1 MSENKDLT
9 NIAKETGSQL
19 VGNLYTDFLQP
30 SIKTL
35 GTTLGSVVE
44 LITLFQVPIQ
54 YVNEKVKLN
63 FSKRLK
69 EYAKKLEEIP
79 DEKKCEVNPQIGV
92 PTIERLGYI
101 TNDEIAD
108 LFTNL
113 LTKASSVD
121 TVNLAHPSFVQ
132 LIERL
137 SVDEARIIKYLFN
150 EDKEYIPCVSFR
162 THFKNEGG
170 FVDSLEN
177 GTSLSFEIDFSFP
190 KNEKL
195 YLDNLVSMGILDIS
209 HGKYFTNEAIYESLY
224 KLHKYEQLV
233 EKTCREDSPFDK
245 IDKIKSYYQITDFG
259 KAFITACNNI
269 Q

>member
-9 NIAKETGSQL
+9 NIVKETGSQL
-19 VGNLYTDFLQP
+19 VGNLYTDLFQP
-30 SIKTL
+30 SIKTI
-35 GTTLGSVVE
+35 GKTLGSVVE
-44 LITLFQVPIQ
+44 FVTLFQVPIQ
-54 YVNEKVKLN
+54 FINEKVKFNYL
-63 FSKRLK
+63 KRQK
-69 EYAKKLEEIP
+69 EYEEKVNNIP
-79 DEKKCEVNPQIGV
+79 EEKKCEVNPQIGV
-92 PTIERLGYI
+92 PIIEKLGYI

-259 KAFITACNNI
+259 KAFIKACNNI

>member
-1 MSENKDLT
+1 MSENKELT
-9 NIAKETGSQL
+9 NIVKETGTQL
-19 VGNLYTDFLQP
+19 VGNLYTDLFQP

-44 LITLFQVPIQ
+44 FVTLFQLPIQ

-79 DEKKCEVNPQIGV
+79 EEKKCEVNPQIGV
-92 PTIERLGYI
+92 PIMEKLGNI
-101 TNDEIAD
+101 TNDEITD

-121 TVNLAHPSFVQ
+121 TVNLAHPGFVQ

-137 SVDEARIIKYLFN
+137 SVDEARIIKYLV
-150 EDKEYIPCVSFR
+150 EKDYILCISIR
-162 THFKNEGG
+162 LILDDDGG
-170 FVDSLEN
+170 FLDILKSRTLIAN
-177 GTSLSFEIDFSFP
+177 EIHLDFP
-190 KNEKL
+190 KNEGI

-209 HGKYFTNEAIYESLY
+209 HGNYKSDETLYQPLLEKYSVKNVESER
-224 KLHKYEQLV
+224 KIGFKEIKY
-233 EKTCREDSPFDK
+233 P
-245 IDKIKSYYQITDFG
+245 KSYYQITDFG
-259 KAFITACNNI
+259 KAFIKACNNI

>member
-35 GTTLGSVVE
+35 GKTLGSVVE
-44 LITLFQVPIQ
+44 LVTLFQVPIQ
-54 YVNEKVKLN
+54 YLNEKVKLN
-63 FSKRLK
+63 FSKRLN
-69 EYAKKLEEIP
+69 EYAKKLDKIP

-92 PTIERLGYI
+92 PIIERLGYI

-137 SVDEARIIKYLFN
+137 SVDEARIIKYLVEKDYILCISIRLILDDNGSFFDILKNRTLIAN
-150 EDKEYIPCVSFR
+150 EIHLDFPE
-162 THFKNEGG
+162 NEG
-170 FVDSLEN
+170 
-177 GTSLSFEIDFSFP
+177 I
-190 KNEKL
+190 
-195 YLDNLVSMGILDIS
+195 YLDNLVSIGILDIAHGS
-209 HGKYFTNEAIYESLY
+209 HKSDETLYEPLLEKYSVKNIESAGEISF
-224 KLHKYEQLV
+224 K
-233 EKTCREDSPFDK
+233 
-245 IDKIKSYYQITDFG
+245 KIKYPKSFYQITDFG
-259 KAFITACNNI
+259 KAFIKACNNI

>member
-1 MSENKDLT
+1 MSENKDIT
-9 NIAKETGSQL
+9 NFVKETSSQL
-19 VGNLYTDFLQP
+19 VGNLYTDLFQP

-35 GTTLGSVVE
+35 GKTLGSVVE
-44 LITLFQVPIQ
+44 FLTLLQVPIQ
-54 YVNEKVKLN
+54 HVNEKVKLN
-63 FSKRLK
+63 YSKRLR
-69 EYAKKLEEIP
+69 EYAKKLEDIP
-79 DEKKCEVNPQIGV
+79 EEEKCEVNPQIGV
-92 PTIERLGYI
+92 PIMEKLGYI

-113 LTKASSVD
+113 LTKASSID

-137 SVDEARIIKYLFN
+137 SVDEAKIIRYLFN
-150 EDKEYIPCVSFR
+150 KEYIPCVSF
-162 THFKNEGG
+162 HAYFKNEEG
-170 FVDSLEN
+170 FVDFLEN
-177 GTSLSFEIDFSFP
+177 GTSLSFEIDLSFT

-209 HGKYFTNEAIYESLY
+209 HTLHLTNEAIYESLC

-233 EKTCREDSPFDK
+233 NELCNDENSLFDRIEKK
-245 IDKIKSYYQITDFG
+245 KSYYQITDFG
-259 KAFITACNNI
+259 KSFIKACNNI

>member
-9 NIAKETGSQL
+9 NFVKETGSQL

-44 LITLFQVPIQ
+44 FVTLFQVPIQ

-92 PTIERLGYI
+92 PIIEKLGYI

-150 EDKEYIPCVSFR
+150 KEDIPCVSFR
-162 THFKNEGG
+162 TYFKKEKG
-170 FVDSLEN
+170 FVDTLVN
-177 GTSLSFEIDFSFP
+177 GTSLSLEIVFSFS

-195 YLDNLVSMGILDIS
+195 YLDNFVSMGILDIS
-209 HGKYFTNEAIYESLY
+209 HTLYFANEAIYEPLY
-224 KLHKYEQLV
+224 KLHRYEQLV
-233 EKTCREDSPFDK
+233 NELCNDENSPFDRIEIK
-245 IDKIKSYYQITDFG
+245 KSYYQITDFG
-259 KAFITACNNI
+259 KSFIKACNNI

>member
-9 NIAKETGSQL
+9 NFVKETGSQL

-44 LITLFQVPIQ
+44 LVTLFQVPIQ

-92 PTIERLGYI
+92 PIMEKLGYT

-121 TVNLAHPSFVQ
+121 TINLAHPSFVQ

-150 EDKEYIPCVSFR
+150 KEDIPCVSFR
-162 THFKNEGG
+162 THLKNEEG
-170 FVDSLEN
+170 FFDSLEN

-190 KNEKL
+190 ENEKL

-209 HGKYFTNEAIYESLY
+209 HGKYFTDEAIYEPLY
-224 KLHKYEQLV
+224 KLHKYERLV
-233 EKTCREDSPFDK
+233 KKICEEDSPFDRIEK
-245 IDKIKSYYQITDFG
+245 KKSYYKITDFG
-259 KAFITACNNI
+259 KSFIKACNNI

>member
-1 MSENKDLT
+1 MSENKELT
-9 NIAKETGSQL
+9 NFVKETGSQL

-44 LITLFQVPIQ
+44 FVTLFQLPIQ
-54 YVNEKVKLN
+54 YINEKVKLN

-69 EYAKKLEEIP
+69 EYAKKLEKIP

-92 PTIERLGYI
+92 PIMEKLGYT

-113 LTKASSVD
+113 LTKASFVD

-137 SVDEARIIKYLFN
+137 SVDEARIIKYLVEKDYILCISIRLILDDNGSFFDFLKNKTLIAN
-150 EDKEYIPCVSFR
+150 EV
-162 THFKNEGG
+162 
-170 FVDSLEN
+170 SLE
-177 GTSLSFEIDFSFP
+177 FP
-190 KNEKL
+190 KNEGI
-195 YLDNLVSMGILDIS
+195 YLNNLVSMGILDIA
-209 HGKYFTNEAIYESLY
+209 HGNHKSNKTLYEPLLEKYSVKNIESAEGFFFKEIEY
-224 KLHKYEQLV
+224 
-233 EKTCREDSPFDK
+233 P
-245 IDKIKSYYQITDFG
+245 KSFYQITDFG
-259 KAFITACNNI
+259 KAFIKACNNI

>member
-1 MSENKDLT
+1 MSENKELT
-9 NIAKETGSQL
+9 NIVKETGTQL
-19 VGNLYTDFLQP
+19 VGNLYTDLFQP
-30 SIKTL
+30 SIKNI
-35 GTTLGSVVE
+35 GKTLGSVVE
-44 LITLFQVPIQ
+44 LVTFQANIDHAV
-54 YVNEKVKLN
+54 KKRKLN
-63 FSKRLK
+63 LDKRLD
-69 EYAKKLEEIP
+69 EYMRKLEYIP
-79 DEKKCEVNPQIGV
+79 EEKKCEVNPQIGV
-92 PTIERLGYI
+92 PIMEKLGYI

-150 EDKEYIPCVSFR
+150 KEYIPCVSFR
-162 THFKNEGG
+162 TYFKKKEG
-170 FVDSLEN
+170 FVETLES
-177 GTSLSFEIDFSFP
+177 GTSLSFEINFSFP

-209 HGKYFTNEAIYESLY
+209 HGKYLTDEKIYEPLY
-224 KLHKYEQLV
+224 KLHRYEQLV
-233 EKTCREDSPFDK
+233 NELCNDENSPFK
-245 IDKIKSYYQITDFG
+245 EIDKDKSFYQVTDFG
-259 KAFITACNNI
+259 KAFIKACNNI

>member
-9 NIAKETGSQL
+9 NIVKETGSQL
-19 VGNLYTDFLQP
+19 VGNLYTDLFQP
-30 SIKTL
+30 SIKTI

-44 LITLFQVPIQ
+44 FVTLFQVPIQ
-54 YVNEKVKLN
+54 FVNEKVKFN
-63 FSKRLK
+63 YSKRQK
-69 EYAKKLEEIP
+69 EYEEKVNNIP
-79 DEKKCEVNPQIGV
+79 EEKKCEVNPQIGV
-92 PTIERLGYI
+92 PIMERLSYI

-150 EDKEYIPCVSFR
+150 KEDIPCVSFR
-162 THFKNEGG
+162 TYFKKKEG
-170 FVDSLEN
+170 FVDTLEN
-177 GTSLSFEIDFSFP
+177 GTSLSFEIDFYFP

-209 HGKYFTNEAIYESLY
+209 HTLYFANEAIYEPLY
-224 KLHKYEQLV
+224 KLHRYEQLV
-233 EKTCREDSPFDK
+233 NELCNDENSPFDRIEIK
-245 IDKIKSYYQITDFG
+245 KSYYQITDFG
-259 KAFITACNNI
+259 KSFIKACNNI

>member
-1 MSENKDLT
+1 MSENKEIV
-9 NIAKETGSQL
+9 NFVKETGGQL
-19 VGNLYTDFLQP
+19 VGNLYTDLFQP
-30 SIKTL
+30 SIKTI
-35 GTTLGSVVE
+35 GKTLGSVVE
-44 LITLFQVPIQ
+44 FVTLFQVPIQ
-54 YVNEKVKLN
+54 YINEKVKLN

-69 EYAKKLEEIP
+69 EYIEKLEDIP

-92 PTIERLGYI
+92 PIMERLGYP

-137 SVDEARIIKYLFN
+137 SVDEARIIKYLVG
-150 EDKEYIPCVSFR
+150 KEYILCISIRIINDDGNFIEPVRNKTLISKSISLDFPE
-162 THFKNEGG
+162 NEG
-170 FVDSLEN
+170 V
-177 GTSLSFEIDFSFP
+177 
-190 KNEKL
+190 

-209 HGKYFTNEAIYESLY
+209 HGNYKSDETLYQPLLEKYSVQNAVIG
-224 KLHKYEQLV
+224 
-233 EKTCREDSPFDK
+233 FDFKK
-245 IDKIKSYYQITDFG
+245 IEYPKSFYQITDFG
-259 KAFITACNNI
+259 KAFIKACNNT